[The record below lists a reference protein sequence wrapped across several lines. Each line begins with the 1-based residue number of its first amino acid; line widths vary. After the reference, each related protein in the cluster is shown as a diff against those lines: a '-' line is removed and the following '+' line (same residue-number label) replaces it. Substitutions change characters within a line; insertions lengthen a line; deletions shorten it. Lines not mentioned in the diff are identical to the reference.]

1 MATHRDSE
9 SQSSLTPMKIRDV
22 TNQPQSH
29 HDLDKILVL
38 LVELI
43 VKKVEKRQSFTGVV
57 AAAVVSPDYPVF
69 VSLSQ
74 QLRDKTV
81 HAERCAVTRF
91 KARHGLS
98 ELPPDTLV
106 VTTLSPC
113 SEHMHDRLNDSCAE
127 FLSREGVRQVYCGC
141 KDETQDDSN
150 DFTYTPNKSLERICK
165 KIASTFIHRLESE
178 NDK

>member
-1 MATHRDSE
+1 
-9 SQSSLTPMKIRDV
+9 MKIRDV

-43 VKKVEKRQSFTGVV
+43 VKKVEKKGFDTDGLVG
-57 AAAVVSPDYPVF
+57 AAVVSKDYPVF
-69 VSLSQ
+69 ISFSQ

-81 HAERCAVTRF
+81 HAERNAINKF
-91 KARHGLS
+91 KSRHNLTQ
-98 ELPPDTLV
+98 LPAGTLV
-106 VTTLSPC
+106 VSTLSPC
-113 SEHMHDRLNDSCAE
+113 SEHIHNRLNYDCSS
-127 FLSREGVRQVYCGC
+127 FLHRENVKRVYCGC
-141 KDETQDDSN
+141 RDETQDDSN

-165 KIASTFIHRLESE
+165 KIASTFIHRLASE